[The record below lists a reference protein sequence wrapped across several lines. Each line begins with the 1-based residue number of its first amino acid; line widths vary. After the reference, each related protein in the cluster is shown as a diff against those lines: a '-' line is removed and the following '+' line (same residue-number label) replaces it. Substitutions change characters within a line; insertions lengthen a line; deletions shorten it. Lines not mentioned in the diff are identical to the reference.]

1 MNVSPET
8 TMAIGFLASLL
19 TQVVKRALPGN
30 VDPKGVEIN
39 IVAALI
45 ASGLWMYQNA
55 PTMFVQAPFD
65 AALLWAGVVIAAT
78 GGYKVMRMQTDTS
91 KPANGAP

>member
-1 MNVSPET
+1 MNSSPET

-19 TQVVKRALPGN
+19 TQVAKRALPGN
-30 VDPKGVEIN
+30 LDPKGVEIN
-39 IVAALI
+39 IVMALVAA
-45 ASGLWMYQNA
+45 GLWMYQHT
-55 PTMFVQAPFD
+55 PRMFLDTPFD

-91 KPANGAP
+91 KDVA